1 MGYRRSWIIIEQK
14 YNRYVSLVTHFRF
27 ILPTKEQ
34 FVDALLCLGV
44 GEPRTH
50 QTVELCDTRDDYCA
64 LNE

>member
-27 ILPTKEQ
+27 IPQPEISLLT
-34 FVDALLCLGV
+34 LLCLGV